1 MKTIFNHLTAL
12 ILTGMLLSSNALAFV
27 SITEEDKGSENELT
41 TSVNPKK
48 SFLRPVIHNLDDLVV
63 EESLSSI
70 SPWVFPVHTLDMVD
84 SYMPFIFRTKKSAEI
99 DELKVIL
106 NINAKGK
113 ISGYEVLNEEADR
126 GLIERVGYMVRQLPQ
141 AKPVPGF
148 DDYAAMDFELVIRK

>member
-1 MKTIFNHLTAL
+1 MKTIFNHLTVL
-12 ILTGMLLSSNALAFV
+12 ILTGLLLSSNALAFV
-27 SITEEDKGSENELT
+27 SITEEDKGEGSEST
-41 TSVNPKK
+41 TLDNPKK
-48 SFLRPVIHNLDDLVV
+48 TLLRPVILNLDELI
-63 EESLSSI
+63 EEASLTSI
-70 SPWVFPVHTLDMVD
+70 SPWAFPVHTLDMVD

-113 ISGYEVLNEEADR
+113 ISGYEVLNKDADK

-148 DDYAAMDFELVIRK
+148 NDYSSMDFELVIRK